1 MMLSKAG
8 FATLVPIR
16 NMDRALK
23 FYTKTLGGS
32 LNMRAQGE
40 MKNAWASVK
49 LGKTE
54 FWLVRPEKHEK
65 RNLAYSTFVVKDIKK
80 TVDGLKRK
88 RVQFLPADRM
98 GGDSKLD
105 TLISHSPYGDGAI
118 LKDSEG
124 NLLMLWENASM

>member
-1 MMLSKAG
+1 MLSKAD
-8 FATLVPIR
+8 FATLISIR

-32 LNMRAQGE
+32 LNMRASGD
-40 MKNAWASVK
+40 MKNSWASVS

-65 RNLAYSTFVVKDIKK
+65 RDLAYSTFVVKDIKK

-88 RVQFLPADRM
+88 RVKFLPAERM
-98 GGDSKLD
+98 GADSKID
-105 TLISHSPYGDGAI
+105 GPISYSPYGAGAI
-118 LKDSEG
+118 FKDSEG
-124 NLLMLWENASM
+124 NLLMLWENPRM

>member
-1 MMLSKAG
+1 MLSKAD
-8 FATLVPIR
+8 FASLVPIR

-32 LNMRAQGE
+32 LKMRAPGE
-40 MKNAWASVK
+40 MKNSWASVS

-65 RNLAYSTFVVKDIKK
+65 RDLAYSTFVVKDIKK
-80 TVDGLKRK
+80 TVSGLKKRK
-88 RVQFLPADRM
+88 VKFLPAERM
-98 GGDSKLD
+98 GAESKID
-105 TLISHSPYGDGAI
+105 GPISYSPYGATAI

-124 NLLMLWENASM
+124 NLLMLWKNAQM